1 MHKFLRILWWLILLA
16 APFAAGYAF
25 FKMRGMESLYFSM
38 CMAGVYFVQGVYF
51 LIRSL
56 RFLFA
61 KNYSK
66 AGLNLAGLLIAAGL
80 FFVMFWIWAFH
91 WIGTSTNPPY

>member
-1 MHKFLRILWWLILLA
+1 MLKFLRILWWLFLLS
-16 APFAAGYAF
+16 APLVAGYAL
-25 FKMRGMESLYFSM
+25 FKARGMESLYFSL
-38 CMAGVYFVQGVYF
+38 CMTGVYFVQGVYF

-66 AGLNLAGLLIAAGL
+66 AGWNFAGLLVTAGL
-80 FFVMFWIWAFH
+80 CFVMLWIWAFH